1 MNSDVQSWVL
11 LQIEE
16 LGMGSFFCS
25 FFWHW
30 HWHLHL
36 HSHCIIVNALLHL
49 VYEPTNLYLIP
60 SCLLYR

>member
-1 MNSDVQSWVL
+1 MYNLGCWFRLMSWELVL
-11 LQIEE
+11 VFIV
-16 LGMGSFFCS
+16 FF
-25 FFWHW
+25 W